1 MGMDITVSP
10 LPFRKYGDEKHIYC
24 HINQEQ
30 RSWQCGIDIIGM
42 YKCLDLSLCSLEII
56 K

>member
-1 MGMDITVSP
+1 MVMNISASP
-10 LPFRKYGDEKHIYC
+10 PLFRKYREGKPLHC

-42 YKCLDLSLCSLEII
+42 FKCLDLS
-56 K
+56 